1 MVELLKGNRG
11 ERSTLCR
18 NMKDHIVRELKEK
31 DYLSEILAI
40 RNFAAEKLRYSNDA
54 LAVEQVQDPERLCD
68 QIIKYGKAV
77 CDCDE
82 VALFIATMCRQAGR
96 EAEFVIVGFG
106 ETGSY
111 SHVFTRVKEPKSG
124 QWIVCDPVAG
134 LDEGGMLSR
143 VTTYQV
149 WSIN

>member
-1 MVELLKGNRG
+1 MIEMVKGDRG

-18 NMKDHIVRELKEK
+18 NLKDHIVRELVPK
-31 DYLSEILAI
+31 DYLGEILAV
-40 RNFAAEKLRYSNDA
+40 RNYAAEKIRYSNDA

-68 QIIKYGKAV
+68 QMVKYGKAV
-77 CDCDE
+77 ADCDE
-82 VALFIATMCRQAGR
+82 VALWIATMCRQLGR

-106 ETGSY
+106 QPGSY
-111 SHVFTRVKEPKSG
+111 SHVFARVKEPKSG

-134 LDEGGMLSR
+134 LDEAGMLSR
-143 VTTYQV
+143 VTTYQI